1 MEENKVKSWRGGVKI
16 AMAALLICLAIFYY
30 SYIYALV
37 ISLSMKEFSVNLI
50 QPIIVILCYLVFGIV
65 SFIFIAK
72 GKCPGL
78 FFKLSLL
85 VAPIGLFISDIRA
98 INQLSTS
105 TLNIAYYCVEF
116 LVIALIVLFVIF
128 AIFNVAGKKKLWS
141 IIGISIS
148 IGFNLFIL
156 IGYVDLGLGFKEY
169 LNTYLY
175 QSMKLIHINHL
186 YLHLFLNPF

>member
-1 MEENKVKSWRGGVKI
+1 M
-16 AMAALLICLAIFYY
+16 
-30 SYIYALV
+30 
-37 ISLSMKEFSVNLI
+37 
-50 QPIIVILCYLVFGIV
+50 
-65 SFIFIAK
+65 
-72 GKCPGL
+72 L
-78 FFKLSLL
+78 FRS
-85 VAPIGLFISDIRA
+85 PIGLFISDIRA

-175 QSMKLIHINHL
+175 QSMLVAFCVL
-186 YLHLFLNPF
+186 YLILTLKSEGCSCEKCTCQKEETK